1 MTFVTS
7 LSPSFV
13 LLFVQNLIVLMTF
26 SSSVVMSEL
35 LNKQQLTRVV
45 LWFRFD
51 FSVMYVA
58 L

>member
-1 MTFVTS
+1 VTFVTS